1 MLKTIY
7 TLAMATLISGTVMA
21 QESHYHVIKKDSIG
35 GTGGWDYL
43 FANPANQRLY
53 VSHSTEVEVLNL
65 KTGVKLA
72 TIKPTP
78 GVHGVA
84 TIDAMNRG
92 YISNGRSDNVS
103 VFDLKSNQILKTI
116 ATGKDPDAI
125 FYDDFNGMI
134 ITCNGHSDDLSFID
148 PKTEEVV
155 ATVAVGGK
163 PETAVSDGKGHVFVN
178 IEDKSEVV
186 KINSKTH
193 EVEAHWKL
201 AKGEEPTG
209 LVIDRAIHRLM
220 VACGGS
226 PFMEVL
232 DTETG
237 KSLFQIP
244 IGRGCDGAAF
254 DAQKKLFFASNG
266 EGTLTIIKEI
276 NANDFKVVQT
286 LATARGA
293 RTITIDPKSH
303 HIFVSSA
310 LFQAGDQGRRP
321 VAIPDSFFVM
331 EIGE

>member
-1 MLKTIY
+1 MRKFIY
-7 TLAMATLISGTVMA
+7 TLFIGLFLSGTLFA
-21 QESHYHVIKKDSIG
+21 QETYHILKKKVIG
-35 GTGGWDYL
+35 GTGGWDYI
-43 FANPANQRLY
+43 FANSANQRLY
-53 VSHSTEVEVLNL
+53 VSHGNRITVLNL
-65 KTGVKLA
+65 KTLDSVGVVEPAL
-72 TIKPTP
+72 

-84 TIDAMNRG
+84 TIAALNRG
-92 YISNGRSDNVS
+92 YTSNGRANTVS
-103 VFDLKSNQILKTI
+103 VFDLKTNQILKDI
-116 ATGKDPDAI
+116 PTGQNPDAI

-134 ITCNGHSDDLSFID
+134 ITCNGGSSDLSFID
-148 PKTEEVV
+148 PKTDAVV

-209 LVIDRAIHRLM
+209 LVIDRSTNRLM
-220 VACGGS
+220 VACGGN

-232 DTETG
+232 DTKTG
-237 KSLFQIP
+237 KSLFQLP

-266 EGTLTIIKEI
+266 EGTLTIVKEI
-276 NANDFKVVQT
+276 SANNFKVVQT

-293 RTITIDPKSH
+293 RTITLDPKSH
-303 HIFVSSA
+303 HVFVSSA
-310 LFQAGDQGRRP
+310 SFQAGDQSRRP
-321 VAIPDSFFVM
+321 IAIPDSFFVM